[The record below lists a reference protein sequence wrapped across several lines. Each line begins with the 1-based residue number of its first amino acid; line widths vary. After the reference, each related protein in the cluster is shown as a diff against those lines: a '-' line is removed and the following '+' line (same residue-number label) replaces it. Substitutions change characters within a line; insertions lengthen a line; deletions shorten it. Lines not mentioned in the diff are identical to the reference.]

1 MITDKD
7 IDVILNWCYEN
18 NIIELKNSKLK
29 IAITD
34 GGWVNCIKLKS
45 FLNEIKEQGK

>member
-1 MITDKD
+1 MTNKLEKEIELPNKK
-7 IDVILNWCYEN
+7 Y

-45 FLNEIKEQGK
+45 FLNEIKEQEK